1 MRFLA
6 VLAAASLL
14 GASFASQDQ
23 DPYAPGAA
31 SGLPWYKP
39 EEVLKGKVPYIA
51 VYRYD
56 LFQSGL
62 KNPQARV
69 PYEWHLPLSTLEGSR
84 AVALD
89 LIRAWQRLEERTYWH
104 VLSRINYQFGA
115 SQARCFAN
123 DLIRDW
129 FKGAFRADKPEA
141 KVGVAP
147 EHLPSVFNP
156 PLALPPVASDGTFRM
171 EWYTYFYGG
180 GTALS
185 SSEYCDDLGNGDLP
199 IYPYMPGFCVK
210 ALGLKFCTPGYPDPL
225 YLDMA
230 EFKGRARRGME
241 HAAKAYIPDYEKD
254 VLNAVKPRG
263 DLMGFANALS
273 QGSVRDPEIFAPT
286 DWSGALLGSGALLTP
301 VVRLVGLPKV
311 KDDLEAVWKAIRD
324 ARYADGDLNKV
335 KELYFVPSLQAL
347 LSRAGLGGILALP
360 QVAEGARV
368 QVLSLFQGSKYRS
381 QVARGIWPLEE
392 LKRWFP
398 PSRPEV
404 HEALGYTTYF
414 QVFGKLDFTPL
425 PDPGARWS
433 PGEYAGVSFVR
444 SLHIWN
450 VPLII
455 DYDNPVAVI
464 VVPFPPFVIII
475 PSVYPDFENVRPIFI
490 PPYVIFYAG
499 PRYYYDWV
507 SVPEGYPIPRVKGT
521 PLSLPFSR

>member
-6 VLAAASLL
+6 VLVAVGSL
-14 GASFASQDQ
+14 GTSFASQGQ
-23 DPYAPGAA
+23 DPYTPGAA

-39 EEVLKGKVPYIA
+39 EEVLKGKVPYVT

-62 KNPQARV
+62 KDPQARV
-69 PYEWHLPLSTLEGSR
+69 PYEWHLPFSTLEGSR

-104 VLSRINYQFGA
+104 VLSRINYQFGT

-123 DLIRDW
+123 DLIKDW
-129 FKGAFRADKPEA
+129 FKGAFRADKPEV

-147 EHLPSVFNP
+147 EHLPAGFNP
-156 PLALPPVASDGTFRM
+156 PLALPPAASDGTFRL
-171 EWYTYFYGG
+171 EWYTYFHGG

-185 SSEYCDDLGNGDLP
+185 SSEYCDDLGNGDFP
-199 IYPYMPGFCVK
+199 IYPYIPGSCVK
-210 ALGLKFCTPGYPDPL
+210 ALGQKVCTPGYPDPL
-225 YLDMA
+225 YLDMD

-241 HAAKAYIPDYEKD
+241 HAAKAYILDYEKD

-301 VVRLVGLPKV
+301 VVRLVDLPKV
-311 KDDLEAVWKAIRD
+311 KDDLEAIWKAIRD
-324 ARYADGDLNKV
+324 ARYADGDLNRV

-360 QVAEGARV
+360 QVAEGARA
-368 QVLSLFQGSKYRS
+368 QVLSLFQGPKYRS
-381 QVARGIWPLEE
+381 EVARGIWPLEE

-414 QVFGKLDFTPL
+414 QVFGKLDFTIL

-433 PGEYAGVSFVR
+433 PGEYAGVAFVR

-450 VPLII
+450 VPFIV
-455 DYDNPVAVI
+455 DYDNPVAV
-464 VVPFPPFVIII
+464 FPIPI
-475 PSVYPDFENVRPIFI
+475 PSVYPDFENIRPIFI
-490 PPYVIFYAG
+490 PPYGIFYAG

-507 SVPEGYPIPRVKGT
+507 SVPEGYPVPRVKGT
-521 PLSLPFSR
+521 PLALPFPR